1 MDVQNTINLIGG
13 AVISVLGWF
22 ARELWEEVKNLKDE
36 VMEMERDIL
45 SNHVRRD
52 DYKQDMREI
61 KDLLGKIFDKLEN
74 KADK

>member
-36 VMEMERDIL
+36 VVEMERDIL

>member
-1 MDVQNTINLIGG
+1 MDIQNTINLIGG
-13 AVISVLGWF
+13 TVISVLGWF
-22 ARELWEEVKNLKDE
+22 ARELWNEVKRLKE
-36 VMEMERDIL
+36 GVIELERDIL

-61 KDLLGKIFDKLEN
+61 KELLGKIFDKLEN

>member
-22 ARELWEEVKNLKDE
+22 ARELWTEVKNLKDE
-36 VMEMERDIL
+36 IVEMEREVL

-52 DYKQDMREI
+52 DYRQDMKEV
-61 KDLLGKIFDKLEN
+61 KEMLSKIFDRLDN
-74 KADK
+74 KVDK